1 MDIEMHGE
9 GATAA
14 ATNADDDS
22 RAYAWSFWTE
32 WTSLKDF
39 IYPDCQIARF

>member
-1 MDIEMHGE
+1 MLVQLGVGYAVDIEMHGE

-22 RAYAWSFWTE
+22 RAYEWSFWTE
-32 WTSLKDF
+32 WTS
-39 IYPDCQIARF
+39 